1 MARCEQKTIKSLH
14 GKMMT
19 RENFDLD
26 GNDLHSAGVQ
36 NNLTDAT
43 LSPSTANMPTLGER
57 ETSSE
62 NTATTLAP
70 ISYITRSG

>member
-1 MARCEQKTIKSLH
+1 MELY

-26 GNDLHSAGVQ
+26 GNDLHSAGAQ
-36 NNLTDAT
+36 NDLTDAT
-43 LSPSTANMPTLGER
+43 QALSTANISTLGER
-57 ETSSE
+57 EASSE